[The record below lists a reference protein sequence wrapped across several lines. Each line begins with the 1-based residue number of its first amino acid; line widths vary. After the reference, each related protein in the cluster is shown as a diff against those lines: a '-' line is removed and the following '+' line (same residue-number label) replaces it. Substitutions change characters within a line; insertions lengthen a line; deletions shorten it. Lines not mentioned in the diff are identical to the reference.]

1 MPKKTDSGNA
11 RDWLR
16 YVEEDLR
23 AVELL
28 VRHHTSFLVCKSKL
42 AEALEKAMK
51 ADLIRRGWTLQKVH
65 DLQKL
70 CDYLASYESARAD
83 ELQSVVDD
91 LAESYIEARYPGFDL
106 EEPDWPATETL
117 LAHVKHYAEK
127 VTHEIGSQAQSRD
140 EETDGNGV

>member
-16 YVEEDLR
+16 YVEEDLT

-28 VRHHTSFLVCKSKL
+28 VRHQTSFMVCKSKL
-42 AEALEKAMK
+42 AEALEKGLK
-51 ADLIRRGWTLQKVH
+51 ADLISRGWVLKKVH

-83 ELQSVVDD
+83 RLQPTVDD
-91 LAESYIEARYPGFDL
+91 LAESYIEGRYPGFDL
-106 EEPDWPATETL
+106 EEPDWPRAEML
-117 LAHVKHYAEK
+117 LAQVKNYAEK
-127 VTHEIGSQAQSRD
+127 LTHEIASQAQSCA
-140 EETDGNGV
+140 EEADGKD